1 MILREVK
8 DVLLRKSSL
17 TFDADTNIF
26 MLEGMDLTLHSN
38 NRIVSVQ
45 VAEKYEDEELTKI
58 SRCACLFR
66 LQCSIRATEAGQD
79 PETSKVLFEIEAQ
92 HDVVFDSD
100 SVVTIEEIEKFSAD
114 DIISN
119 AAWPYWK
126 EHVTSL
132 CSKAGLSPLQVPSA
146 QKNDPIKITAKREL

>member
-38 NRIVSVQ
+38 NRIVSVH
-45 VAEKYEDEELTKI
+45 EELTKI

-114 DIISN
+114 DIINN